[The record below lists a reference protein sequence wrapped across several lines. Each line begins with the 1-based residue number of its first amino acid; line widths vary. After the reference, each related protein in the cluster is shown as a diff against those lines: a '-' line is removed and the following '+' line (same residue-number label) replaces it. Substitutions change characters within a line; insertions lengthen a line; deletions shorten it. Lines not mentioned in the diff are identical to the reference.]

1 MELSRRT
8 FLKGPLGGGTGVC
21 LLGLDLTPTY
31 VQTQSLK
38 ISRATETRSAGPYCA
53 VSCGIIVYTLGDKA
67 KNAIPQEAH
76 AILAALPLPS
86 AMCRMTSRP

>member
-8 FLKGPLGGGTGVC
+8 FLKGPLAGGTGISV
-21 LLGLDLTPTY
+21 LGFDLIPAY
-31 VQTQSLK
+31 AQTQSLK
-38 ISRATETRSAGPYCA
+38 ISRATETRRTRPCA
-53 VSCGIIVYTLGDKA
+53 VSCGIIICTLGGKG

-76 AILAALPLPS
+76 AILAASPLPS